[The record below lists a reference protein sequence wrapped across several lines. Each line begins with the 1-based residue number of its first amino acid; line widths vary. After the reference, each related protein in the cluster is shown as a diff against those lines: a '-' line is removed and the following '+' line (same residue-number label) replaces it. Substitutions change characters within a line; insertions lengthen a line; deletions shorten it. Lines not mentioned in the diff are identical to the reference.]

1 MDASMKLV
9 FQLLGIDSF
18 KLDEIPP
25 SVLLEVVERIYNQID
40 SSNVPKLFTT
50 IANVINNGRHF
61 RNPPRV
67 KNGTTKFPAGIGINT
82 LVCPWLSFQESSG
95 DRINLGPLIHIRP
108 NNRMVLLLWVKPD
121 EKVDPCVWLTWK
133 LDVEKKE
140 SFGEDGQIDGLITR
154 VVNSEIAFCERGEV
168 LQYFNAAN
176 GREVYWLI
184 DSTLVNLQSYA
195 SYLSAELRKMEKI
208 ISTIEGVCS
217 RIER

>member
-1 MDASMKLV
+1 
-9 FQLLGIDSF
+9 
-18 KLDEIPP
+18 
-25 SVLLEVVERIYNQID
+25 
-40 SSNVPKLFTT
+40 
-50 IANVINNGRHF
+50 
-61 RNPPRV
+61 
-67 KNGTTKFPAGIGINT
+67 
-82 LVCPWLSFQESSG
+82 
-95 DRINLGPLIHIRP
+95 
-108 NNRMVLLLWVKPD
+108 MVLLLLLKPD
-121 EKVDPCVWLTWK
+121 EKVGPSVWLTWK